1 MRPRQQSFLWKKS
14 STTQRDCILSLK
26 EVSYHQLITRA
37 THLPP
42 LINRNRDTSSS
53 VLESQCDRSQ
63 KQQQQQF
70 SELWPHVMSFRNKY
84 NVDNHSKS
92 SSSQAAKTPNCF
104 LLIFCAIWRSASAH
118 SAALLTSLL
127 QRAQVVRSHLFTFQT
142 RYETMF
148 LGLSLSWERTWF
160 LLLPQVQGE
169 LRSG

>member
-63 KQQQQQF
+63 KQQQQF